1 MATRQRGQPARLTKK
16 QKNENAVKTFVSA
29 FDSSEDEGPEEVT
42 FEDSKAEALQ
52 SVEQALQSA
61 RREKDLLKEKR
72 KKRQELFQEQ
82 KKRKLLSDEVLEEID
97 SSQKSHSDEVQDA
110 SVTFQDEVL
119 HMDEETKQ
127 EKQKLENSRKL
138 IGNYKVTV
146 KPSELASSQQKMA
159 EDFIQSRLYGPGSL
173 RTTSNQ
179 LLSLHNKRAINKSAA
194 VEFTKKNWAEKRK
207 SKAEMKKMRWR
218 HKHIPSS

>member
-1 MATRQRGQPARLTKK
+1 MATTQRGQQAKLTKK
-16 QKNENAVKTFVSA
+16 QKIENAVKTFVAA
-29 FDSSEDEGPEEVT
+29 FDSSEDEGPEEIT
-42 FEDSKAEALQ
+42 FEDAKAEALQ

-97 SSQKSHSDEVQDA
+97 SSQKSHSEEVQDA
-110 SVTFQDEVL
+110 SVTSQDEEL
-119 HMDEETKQ
+119 HIDKV
-127 EKQKLENSRKL
+127 QKLENSRKL

-146 KPSELASSQQKMA
+146 KPSELAASQQKMA

-179 LLSLHNKRAINKSAA
+179 LLSLNNKRGINKSAA

-207 SKAEMKKMRWR
+207 TKAEMKKMRWR